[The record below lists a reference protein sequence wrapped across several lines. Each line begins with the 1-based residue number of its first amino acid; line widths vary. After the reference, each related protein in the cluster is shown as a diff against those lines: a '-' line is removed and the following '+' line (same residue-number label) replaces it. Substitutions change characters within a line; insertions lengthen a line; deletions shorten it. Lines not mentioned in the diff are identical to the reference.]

1 MTTPACHRIPPGV
14 EFQRWHGGDEWVLYH
29 SGTGETLRLSEAA
42 VAVIDLLE
50 QAGPMERDALADALN
65 ALMDTPLPPAEI
77 SVALGDLL
85 RILISHECVEPVAC
99 A

>member
-1 MTTPACHRIPPGV
+1 MTTPPCYRIPPGV

-42 VAVIDLLE
+42 MAVIDLLE
-50 QAGPMERDALADALN
+50 QVSSMEQGALADALN
-65 ALMDTPLPPAEI
+65 ALMDDPMPVAEI
-77 SVALGDLL
+77 SIALGELL
-85 RILISHECVEPVAC
+85 RILISHECVEPATC